1 MESENIKKKID
12 QLFKQTKKN
21 ENQLE
26 KKKQ

>member
-12 QLFKQTKKN
+12 QLFKQTKKT
-21 ENQLE
+21 ENLLE